1 MRPRASM
8 PASGPSEH
16 ALRQQGMIG
25 EGGTTANERP
35 DPSHHLLN
43 GLEKLG
49 LSRVSI
55 CDALQERVQVGM
67 GQGIFV

>member
-1 MRPRASM
+1 
-8 PASGPSEH
+8 
-16 ALRQQGMIG
+16 MIG
-25 EGGTTANERP
+25 EGGMTANERP